1 MKYNNKSFQERYEA
15 WKNGAD
21 YWKDIR
27 GVNLGSKAQED
38 ESSEEERQQL
48 KAKVNSILDAYT
60 GGKDDFY
67 SSAAD
72 YVIKHEGF

>member
-27 GVNLGSKAQED
+27 GVNLGGKAQED
-38 ESSEEERQQL
+38 EPSEEERQ
-48 KAKVNSILDAYT
+48 
-60 GGKDDFY
+60 
-67 SSAAD
+67 
-72 YVIKHEGF
+72 